1 MDHINKAACLKVMAY
16 YLFSPYQ
23 KKALAEQ
30 SSQGFKITF
39 NYHVTG
45 YGPGT
50 NCAALTD
57 RIVRSEAVACCDMS

>member
-1 MDHINKAACLKVMAY
+1 MDHINKVACLKVMAFY
-16 YLFSPYQ
+16 HDSPYQ

-39 NYHVTG
+39 IYHVTG

-50 NCAALTD
+50 NSAALTD
-57 RIVRSEAVACCDMS
+57 RIVRSEAVACCVIS